1 MLCLY
6 NCINLIKSLFIFITI
21 YIIIVFNSGYSE
33 ELPIILLIGIATSLE
48 TFHQSLPISSLSLLQ
63 IEKFKLL
70 QSYECINEIIQNI
83 FIETIN
89 DFKLGIKPYQYLLDN
104 FNFLN
109 LSVDSF
115 IRGIKVS
122 ILCNK

>member
-1 MLCLY
+1 MLFY
-6 NCINLIKSLFIFITI
+6 
-21 YIIIVFNSGYSE
+21 SGYSE

-70 QSYECINEIIQNI
+70 QSYECINEIIQKI
-83 FIETIN
+83 FIETID
-89 DFKLGIKPYQYLLDN
+89 DFKLGIKPFQYLLDN

-115 IRGIKVS
+115 IRGLKVN
-122 ILCNK
+122 IFCK